1 MRRRALL
8 LVPLT
13 LLASC
18 GSDGPP
24 AQQVVSLAPQATVDA
39 ATARIRTVLA
49 FAGATGAR
57 LEIDGAVDF
66 AHDRYAMAMHLL
78 GGADATA
85 EARLDGTALY
95 VRVPGDGLL
104 AGVAEGDWLRLDLRG
119 AGGPPGVLGLDSNDP
134 REALALLE
142 GATDGGVR
150 RTGEDE
156 LDGVHVT
163 RYRAEV
169 DVARARSGS
178 GAGLAPELLRRFV
191 DRLGV
196 DTLPITAWIDDDGLV
211 RRVRVPLPALTITT
225 DYRDF
230 GASVDVAP
238 PTDQVVDVT
247 DRLDELFPGRG

>member
-1 MRRRALL
+1 MRRLALL

-24 AQQVVSLAPQATVDA
+24 AQQVVSLAPRATVEA
-39 ATARIRTVLA
+39 ATARITMVLA
-49 FAGATGAR
+49 FAGAPGSR

-66 AHDRYAMAMHLL
+66 AHDRYAMAMHLVDA
-78 GGADATA
+78 GATA
-85 EARLDGTALY
+85 EARMDGTTLY

-104 AGVAEGDWLRLDLRG
+104 TGVSDGDWLRLDLGGDGG
-119 AGGPPGVLGLDSNDP
+119 APGVLGLDSNDP
-134 REALALLE
+134 RETLALLE
-142 GATDGGVR
+142 GPTDGGVR
-150 RTGEDE
+150 RTGEGD

-169 DVARARSGS
+169 DVARALRGS

-196 DTLPITAWIDDDGLV
+196 DTIPVTAWIDDDGLV
-211 RRVRVPLPALTITT
+211 RRLRVPLPELTITT

-230 GASVDVAP
+230 GAPVDVAP
-238 PTDQVVDVT
+238 PTDHVVDVT
-247 DRLDELFPGRG
+247 GRLDELFPGG